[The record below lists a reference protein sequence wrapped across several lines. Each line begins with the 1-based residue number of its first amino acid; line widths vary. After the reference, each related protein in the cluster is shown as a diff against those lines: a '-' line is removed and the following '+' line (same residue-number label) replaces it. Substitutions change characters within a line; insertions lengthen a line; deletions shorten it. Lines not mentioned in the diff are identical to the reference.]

1 MTARALAAYLLL
13 LLASIS
19 VAELTMD
26 VAAHPGVRHQ
36 QSRVRAQHPSAPR
49 VSQRIG
55 PVATVAAPA
64 VPVLVRRGEVTTM
77 DHSASL
83 PVVLASVFVPPRV

>member
-1 MTARALAAYLLL
+1 MSARALAAYLLL

-19 VAELTMD
+19 VVELAMD

-49 VSQRIG
+49 MSQRSG
-55 PVATVAAPA
+55 PLVIMTAPAAPA
-64 VPVLVRRGEVTTM
+64 LVRLGEITTI
-77 DHSASL
+77 DHPASL
-83 PVVLASVFVPPRV
+83 PVVSASVFVPPRV

>member
-1 MTARALAAYLLL
+1 MTARTLAAYLLL

-19 VAELTMD
+19 VAELAMD

-49 VSQRIG
+49 MSQRSG
-55 PVATVAAPA
+55 PAIVPATPAA
-64 VPVLVRRGEVTTM
+64 PVLVRLGEVTPI
-77 DHSASL
+77 DHSSSL
-83 PVVLASVFVPPRV
+83 PLVPASVFVPPRV